1 MTGEMSRDMVTREDY
16 PLHFSIARALRGTV
30 EPFDVY
36 QGPYVRARGA
46 QLFISS
52 PEGDNDSGL
61 VVVWNERTD
70 TASAPFWPYGPGAG
84 RRACR
89 AARSVTESVA

>member
-1 MTGEMSRDMVTREDY
+1 MTGEMSRDMVTREEY

-36 QGPYVRARGA
+36 QGPYILAPGA
-46 QLFISS
+46 KLFICP
-52 PEGDNDSGL
+52 PENDNDSGL
-61 VVVWNERTD
+61 AVVWNDRTR

-89 AARSVTESVA
+89 AARSVTEA